1 MSSSS
6 WPNPIVLSPQ
16 TSLTAETGDGS
27 LGALSEQILKNL
39 VVGVVVQRPEGE
51 IISANN
57 AAGTILSLSM
67 EQLYGRTSFDPSWH
81 SVDEDGELLPGD
93 RHPAMEAIQTAEAAR
108 KIMGI
113 YSGSE
118 SVTWIDAC
126 STPIFDSEMTL
137 VGVSTSF
144 IDITDQKKAL
154 ESEIA
159 TKKYYE
165 RLSAEASD
173 VSLTLGTD
181 GRVLTASHPSE
192 DLFGVPSENLS
203 GQLFEDLISADEA
216 DGVRT
221 LINNVS
227 AATSSSGRMVIQL
240 PQATDGLRAYD
251 LSLKN
256 LMSDPVTPFLLCTLR
271 DVDQFFNLQADL
283 AEANAELSRSI
294 TELKRAADIDGYLS
308 EALEMLIRCQSLHEV
323 GEVIWDCLYRVF
335 VDSELALYLVDANG
349 TDLRLF
355 RQIGVGFDKTPVLSE
370 KCWAIRTR
378 HVHLNVRNGVR
389 CEHHLPENCSVCLPF
404 FFESRMVA
412 WAQIQRDGEE
422 CELLEVAANK
432 IFRRLLHSIPEKT
445 LAEVIAP

>member
-1 MSSSS
+1 L
-6 WPNPIVLSPQ
+6 I
-16 TSLTAETGDGS
+16 TAETGHES

-67 EQLYGRTSFDPSWH
+67 EQLHGRTSFDPSWH

-118 SVTWIDAC
+118 SITWIDAC

-165 RLSAEASD
+165 RISAEASD

-181 GRVLTASHPSE
+181 GRVLTASLSSE
-192 DLFGVPSENLS
+192 DLFGLPSENLS
-203 GQLFEDLISADEA
+203 GQLFEDLIPADEA

-240 PQATDGLRAYD
+240 RQATDGLRAYD

-271 DVDQFFNLQADL
+271 DVDQLFNLQADL

-335 VDSELALYLVDANG
+335 VDSELALYLVDPNG

-355 RQIGVGFDKTPVLSE
+355 RQIGGEFDNIPILSE

-412 WAQIQRDGEE
+412 WAQIQRDGED